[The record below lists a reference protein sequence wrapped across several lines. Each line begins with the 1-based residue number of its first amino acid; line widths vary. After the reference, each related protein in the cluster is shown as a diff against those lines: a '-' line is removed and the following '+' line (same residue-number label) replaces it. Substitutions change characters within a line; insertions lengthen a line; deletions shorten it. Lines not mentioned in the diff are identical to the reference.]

1 MFKDRVA
8 IWVAEYVLGGLL
20 IVGPLAVLIARRPD
34 LNTEAGFWSI
44 SLFVVALGVILVAS
58 GSAMRRRLALARQLE
73 QMLAR
78 TGERPQA

>member
-44 SLFVVALGVILVAS
+44 CLFVLTLGVVMVAS
-58 GSAMRRRLALARQLE
+58 GSAMRRRLDLARQLE
-73 QMLAR
+73 QVLAR
-78 TGERPQA
+78 TDVRPKA